1 MVHASISELTT
12 FRWELADELDHLARH
27 GFEAI
32 SLWRTKVSDIGAA
45 AAKALLQQAGVR
57 ASSLQ
62 WAGGFTGGEGRSFC
76 ESVDDA
82 LEAIDAAAELEAD
95 VLVVH
100 GGCRGGHTRSHAHR
114 LLADALDVVAPEAFA
129 RGVTLAVKPMHPGA
143 AAGGS
148 FLTSPVAAAEW
159 VERFD
164 HPAVKLALDLW
175 HFGHDRSLIGQVG
188 RLVPLTALVQV
199 ADGRGAPLPDAE
211 RLPPGQGTHPLS
223 ALVAAFVEHG
233 YAGAV
238 EFSAVGEVVESL
250 GYDEVLRQASLTA
263 TAWNRL
269 IRVPA

>member
-1 MVHASISELTT
+1 
-12 FRWELADELDHLARH
+12 
-27 GFEAI
+27 
-32 SLWRTKVSDIGAA
+32 
-45 AAKALLQQAGVR
+45 
-57 ASSLQ
+57 
-62 WAGGFTGGEGRSFC
+62 
-76 ESVDDA
+76 
-82 LEAIDAAAELEAD
+82 

-100 GGCRGGHTRSHAHR
+100 SGCRGGHTRSHAHR

-211 RLPPGQGTHPLS
+211 RLPPGQGTHLLS